1 MTELGQVLATVLG
14 ILQMQFTL
22 YDLTFTFW
30 QIILFLIGAG
40 AVIFL
45 IVKWV
50 SD

>member
-1 MTELGQVLATVLG
+1 MTELGQVLVAVLG

-22 YDLTFTFW
+22 YDLTFSFW

-40 AVIFL
+40 AVVFL
-45 IVKWV
+45 IIKWV

>member
-1 MTELGQVLATVLG
+1 MTELGQVLAGVLG

-30 QIILFLIGAG
+30 QIILFLIGVG

-45 IVKWV
+45 IAKWV

>member
-1 MTELGQVLATVLG
+1 MTELGQVLAAVLG

>member
-1 MTELGQVLATVLG
+1 MSEVGEVLAAVLG
-14 ILQMQFTL
+14 ILQMQFTI
-22 YDLTFTFW
+22 YDLTFSFW

-40 AVIFL
+40 AVVFL

>member
-1 MTELGQVLATVLG
+1 MSEIGEVLAAVLG
-14 ILQMQFTL
+14 ILQMPLTI

-40 AVIFL
+40 AVVFL

>member
-1 MTELGQVLATVLG
+1 MSEIGEVLAAVLG
-14 ILQMQFTL
+14 ILQMQLTI

-40 AVIFL
+40 AVVFMIL
-45 IVKWV
+45 EWV

>member
-1 MTELGQVLATVLG
+1 MTELGQVLAAVLG

-30 QIILFLIGAG
+30 QIILFFIGAG

>member
-1 MTELGQVLATVLG
+1 MSEIGEVLASVLG
-14 ILQMQFTL
+14 ILQMSFTI
-22 YDLTFTFW
+22 YDLTFSFW

-40 AVIFL
+40 AVICM

>member
-1 MTELGQVLATVLG
+1 MTELGQVFAAVLG